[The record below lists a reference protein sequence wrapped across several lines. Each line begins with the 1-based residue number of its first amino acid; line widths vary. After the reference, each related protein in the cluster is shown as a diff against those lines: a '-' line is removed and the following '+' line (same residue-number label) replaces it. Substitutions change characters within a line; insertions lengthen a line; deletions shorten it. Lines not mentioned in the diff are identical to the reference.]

1 MSELTNWIKTTEPLM
16 LQSCSC
22 SCSSLE
28 LYWVQYPVPNEDEAY
43 ETLVES
49 IHQNTIQF
57 DPKNKLARPLQM
69 LSSITGGFPKGN
81 IHVLVKVPEGGE
93 SIDSVWALVMMLC
106 VIADDVSPATT
117 CNDSCPAPL
126 SSTAT
131 MPSMTS
137 LLLQVSLNIHNLWS

>member
-1 MSELTNWIKTTEPLM
+1 MFRDMSLLLAIH
-16 LQSCSC
+16 
-22 SCSSLE
+22 SSNVKPDDARFL
-28 LYWVQYPVPNEDEAY
+28 PV
-43 ETLVES
+43 TVV
-49 IHQNTIQF
+49 
-57 DPKNKLARPLQM
+57 
-69 LSSITGGFPKGN
+69 SSITGGFPKGN

-106 VIADDVSPATT
+106 VIADNVSPATT